1 MNPAAAADRR
11 SQRLSLLFSCLGHGT
26 MHALTALFLTVVLVL
41 ERAWQAPYEELIR
54 LWTLGALLVGLG
66 APLAGWLSDRWSQSR
81 MMVAMFVLTGG
92 GALSAGMAQDK
103 AQMTAALAVLGLGAS
118 IYHPVGMAWTVK
130 NAAARGSAIAVN
142 GICGSIGLASAG
154 LLAGGLSAAFGWR
167 AAFLLPGGLALLAGI
182 VLAALILAGLVADRN
197 VDVRPHA
204 LPHRG
209 DVTRAFIVL
218 SVTMLALGLASQ
230 AISVVMPKWVE
241 ERLGGL
247 LDGSGSAGFGV
258 GGLVTLVYLVAGLPQ
273 LLGGVLADRMPI
285 RRLYVLCLAGQV
297 PLLLLAAAAPGL
309 GAVAMSMLIIGL
321 MNTQAPAE
329 NLLLAQYTPDRHRGL
344 AYGAKFIL
352 SFGVGPLAVQLV
364 AWCHDQTGDVGL
376 LLSLLAGLAGIAFLA
391 ALLLPR
397 DAGRRFPA
405 LAAAAVRAAS
415 APGGSG

>member
-1 MNPAAAADRR
+1 MRPDAPVDRR

-41 ERAWQAPYEELIR
+41 ERVWQTPYEELIR
-54 LWTLGALLVGLG
+54 LWTWGALLVGLG

-81 MMVAMFVLTGG
+81 MMVLMFALTGG
-92 GALSAGMAQDK
+92 GALGAGMAQDK
-103 AQMTAALAVLGLGAS
+103 TQLLVALAVLGLGAS

-130 NAAARGSAIAVN
+130 NASARGRAIAVN
-142 GICGSIGLASAG
+142 GICGSLGLASAG

-167 AAFLLPGGLALLAGI
+167 AAFLLPGGLALLAGA
-182 VLAALILAGLVADRN
+182 VLAALILAGQVADRTG
-197 VDVRPHA
+197 DVRPHA
-204 LPHRG
+204 APHRG

-230 AISVVMPKWVE
+230 AISVVMPKWFE
-241 ERLGGL
+241 ERLGGML
-247 LDGSGSAGFGV
+247 AGGSSGILGV
-258 GGLVTLVYLVAGLPQ
+258 GGLVTLVYLVTGLPQ
-273 LLGGVLADRMPI
+273 LLGGVLADRMAI
-285 RRLYVLCLAGQV
+285 RRLYVMCLLGQV
-297 PLLLLAAAAPGL
+297 PLMLLAAVAPGL
-309 GAVAMSMLIIGL
+309 GSVVMSVLIIGL
-321 MNTQAPAE
+321 MNIQAPAE

-364 AWCHDQTGDVGL
+364 AWCHDRTGDVGL

-397 DAGRRFPA
+397 GAGSRMPP
-405 LAAAAVRAAS
+405 LAVAAVTANAG
-415 APGGSG
+415 GGSD

>member
-1 MNPAAAADRR
+1 MSATDRR

-26 MHALTALFLTVVLVL
+26 MHALTALFLTIVLVL
-41 ERAWQAPYEELIR
+41 ERVWQVPYEELIR
-54 LWTLGALLVGLG
+54 LWTVGALLVGLG
-66 APLAGWLSDRWSQSR
+66 APLAGWLSDRWSESR
-81 MMVAMFVLTGG
+81 MMVLMFVLTGG
-92 GALSAGMAQDK
+92 GSLAAGMAQDRT
-103 AQMTAALAVLGLGAS
+103 QLLVALALLGLGAS

-142 GICGSIGLASAG
+142 GISGSIGLASAG

-167 AAFLLPGGLALLAGI
+167 WAFLLPGALALLAGV
-182 VLAALILAGLVADRN
+182 VLAALILAGQVVDRRS
-197 VDVRPHA
+197 DVRPHA
-204 LPHRG
+204 APHRG

-230 AISVVMPKWVE
+230 AISVVMPKWFE
-241 ERLGGL
+241 ERLGGML
-247 LDGSGSAGFGV
+247 NGNGFGVLGV
-258 GGLVTLVYLVAGLPQ
+258 GGLVTLVYLVTGLPQ

-285 RRLYVLCLAGQV
+285 RRLYVLCLMGQV
-297 PLLLLAAAAPGL
+297 PLMLLAAAAPGL

-329 NLLLAQYTPDRHRGL
+329 NLLLAQFTPDRHRGL

-364 AWCHDQTGDVGL
+364 AWCHDRTGDVGL
-376 LLSLLAGLAGIAFLA
+376 LLSILAGLAGIAFVA

-397 DAGRRFPA
+397 DAGRRAPV
-405 LAAAAVRAAS
+405 LGAAAVPAVV
-415 APGGSG
+415 PGGSD